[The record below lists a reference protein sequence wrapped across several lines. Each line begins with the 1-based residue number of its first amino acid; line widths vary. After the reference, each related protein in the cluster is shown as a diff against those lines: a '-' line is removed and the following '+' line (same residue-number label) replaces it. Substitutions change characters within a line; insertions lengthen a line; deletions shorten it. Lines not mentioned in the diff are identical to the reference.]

1 MTPEEIAAWE
11 PFLKRIPLFAG
22 LSSADISRIADR
34 IQTLSLPKGSTLYM
48 QGDEPDALY
57 VITSGQVRVVARA
70 GGVEKVTA
78 FLGPGETIGEGGMLT
93 GEPRTQTIRLNTTCE
108 FLKLPRK
115 DFEEVLRETP
125 TILLHLSR
133 ILTRRLVETSHPSP
147 GRVEQSSQLIA
158 VNAALSRPDRL
169 LLTLHLGLQLTEQT
183 RRRVLIV
190 DMKPDSG
197 NIARALGLEP
207 RLITEKTIREVNL
220 HDPGLLRALSQQ
232 HASGIEVLSLP
243 AATLGGRLFSGIY
256 LFLNFLR
263 EVHDLVLVSLG
274 ENLGDVEKT
283 VLAEA
288 DQVLLAGSDAFR
300 PQFRQLEAEL
310 LSLLDAQRLL
320 RVWLG
325 EMEVDET
332 VPAAG
337 PARVMIPWPQA
348 IADEFER
355 DGSPYRPLEAHPKSR
370 LAVERLARRLSGAK
384 VGLALSAGA
393 ALGLSL
399 VGILKVFKKEH
410 IPVDIVGGTS
420 IGSLVGGLLA
430 LGLEPEE
437 IEDIAVRTSKGW
449 IYENLFLDLTLPRSG
464 LFAGET
470 MLRFIRSYFGA
481 REFSDLEIPF
491 ACVAADIET
500 GEEVVLREG
509 RVAEAIR
516 ASCGLPLIFAPI
528 RLGGRYLVDG
538 GLVNPVPTSII
549 ADMGADVLIAVDL
562 TMPVSERKTRT
573 RPGGAPQAKAPLL
586 QTPVDLSVLRD
597 LAVPEM
603 LKAPNMFKIFFQMIY
618 TMEYEISQARTN
630 PAHVVIHP
638 DLKGFSWTEMHRG
651 REFVRAG
658 EAIAEEYVPQIKAL
672 LPIFSDRSKAPL
684 RLASP
689 WKP

>member
-11 PFLKRIPLFAG
+11 PLLKRIPLFAG
-22 LSSADISRIADR
+22 LSSADIARIAER
-34 IQTLSLPKGSTLYM
+34 FQTLSLPKGSTLYL

-57 VITSGQVRVVARA
+57 VITSGHVSAVRRA
-70 GGVEKVTA
+70 GGVEKVTS
-78 FLGPGETIGEGGMLT
+78 LRGPGETIGEGGLLT
-93 GEPRTQTIRLNTTCE
+93 GEPRTTTIRLTTTCE

-133 ILTRRLVETSHPSP
+133 ILAGRLVETSRPSP
-147 GRVEQSSQLIA
+147 DKGEQSSRLIA

-169 LLTLHLGLQLTEQT
+169 LLTLHLGLKLIEQT

-207 RLITEKTIREVNL
+207 RLVTEKTIREVNL
-220 HDPGLLRALSQQ
+220 RDPGLLRALSQQ

-243 AATLGGRLFSGIY
+243 ASTLGGRFFSGIY

-263 EVHDLVLVSLG
+263 EAHDLVLVSVG
-274 ENLGDVEKT
+274 EELGDIEKT
-283 VLAEA
+283 VLAES
-288 DQVLLAGSDAFR
+288 DQVLLAGCDAYR

-310 LSLLDAQRLL
+310 LSLLDAERLT

-325 EMEVDET
+325 DMEIDET
-332 VPAAG
+332 APPPG
-337 PARVMIPWPQA
+337 PGRFMIPWPQA
-348 IADEFER
+348 ITDEFER
-355 DGSPYRPLEAHPKSR
+355 EGSPYRPLEAHPKSR
-370 LAVERLARRLSGAK
+370 LAIERLARRLSGVK
-384 VGLALSAGA
+384 LGLALSAGA

-399 VGILKVFKKEH
+399 VGLLKVFKKEH

-420 IGSLVGGLLA
+420 IGSLVGGFLA
-430 LGLEPEE
+430 LGMEPEE
-437 IEDIAVRTSKGW
+437 IEDLAVHANKGW
-449 IYENLFLDLTLPRSG
+449 IYENLFLDLTVPRSG

-491 ACVAADIET
+491 ACVATDIET

-538 GLVNPVPTSII
+538 GLVNPVPTSVI
-549 ADMGADVLIAVDL
+549 ADMGADILIAVDL
-562 TMPVSERKTRT
+562 TMPVSERKLRT
-573 RPGGAPQAKAPLL
+573 PGRAPLKTPLL

-597 LAVPEM
+597 IAVPEM
-603 LKAPNMFKIFFQMIY
+603 LKAPHMFKILFQMIY
-618 TMEYEISQARTN
+618 TMEYEIAQARTN
-630 PAHVVIHP
+630 LAHVVIHP

-651 REFVRAG
+651 KEFVRAG
-658 EAIAEEYVPQIKAL
+658 EVIAEEYVAQIKAL
-672 LPIFSDRSKAPL
+672 LPVFSDRGKAPL